1 MCFREIRSECSDR
14 NAIEKEELT
23 NGTTVSSIED
33 KSCHLISLV
42 SKMETSFDSSRPQK
56 IGCCGVSSSSKS
68 VISQKVCPENEV
80 EGEIGHLPGQK
91 WPHVISRQNSRI
103 QCQVKV
109 LEVHCYEYYWG

>member
-1 MCFREIRSECSDR
+1 
-14 NAIEKEELT
+14 
-23 NGTTVSSIED
+23 
-33 KSCHLISLV
+33 
-42 SKMETSFDSSRPQK
+42 METSFDSSRPQK

-109 LEVHCYEYYWG
+109 LEVHCYEYYWGKSELTFPQTLSLISNFIFMLQ